1 MTTGTKSSD
10 AAFLPYQSLPFAYT
24 QPSALAAVAALQGVT
39 APPAETA
46 RVLEL
51 GCAGGGNTIPL
62 AARFPNAS
70 FTAIDIS
77 EDEIAI
83 GRARV
88 KALGLTNMRIE
99 AIDILDFAE
108 TAQQFDYIIAHG
120 VLSWVPAPVQ
130 QAVFKICREQL
141 APDGIAVISFN
152 VLPGWG
158 IQQIVR
164 DICMRNVD
172 HTAPPL
178 ERARQAQAALRRFA
192 SVAAENNPY
201 GIIVRQAA
209 QRAAGLSP
217 SYLLAEFLAAVNECF
232 FFEDVVKQAA
242 ASGLHYIGEGELAM
256 ATPELL
262 APDAARGIRE
272 MGAGD
277 RVKTQSHLDMVSG
290 RIFRRAVF
298 AKRPGHEHLDVS
310 KLLTLHIN
318 GAMRQDPQ
326 APTSFRFDT
335 GQVLRAPNE
344 DAVATLAAIAHAYPN
359 TIPVSELVSA
369 ARNGAQLAQLLL
381 QLVSIGSL
389 RVSTLPLR
397 VGRASA
403 AKPRAFD
410 AARIEATENQGWVT
424 TLLHRSTPLTP
435 DAMALLASLD
445 GDHDRAQLIAEAANW
460 PSSSAPA
467 SARVDTALAL
477 LEREALLLP
486 N

>member
-1 MTTGTKSSD
+1 MSAGTTSSD
-10 AAFLPYQSLPFAYT
+10 ADFLPYTSLPFAYT
-24 QPSALAAVAALQGVT
+24 QPSALAAVATLQGVT
-39 APPAETA
+39 APAVETA

-62 AARFPNAS
+62 AARFPNAT

-99 AIDILDFAE
+99 AMDILDFAE
-108 TAQQFDYIIAHG
+108 TKQEFDYIIAHG
-120 VLSWVPAPVQ
+120 VLSWAPAPVQ
-130 QAVFKICREQL
+130 KAVFKICRAQL
-141 APDGIAVISFN
+141 APDGVAVISFN

-172 HTAPPL
+172 HKAPPL

-209 QRAAGLSP
+209 QRASGLSP
-217 SYLLAEFLAAVNECF
+217 SYLLAEFLAEVNECF
-232 FFEDVVKQAA
+232 FFEDVVREAA
-242 ASGLHYIGEGELAM
+242 ANGLHYIGEGELAM

-262 APDAARGIRE
+262 APDAARAIRE

-277 RVKTQSHLDMVSG
+277 RLKTQAHLDTVSG

-310 KLLTLHIN
+310 KLLTLHVN
-318 GAMRQDPQ
+318 GALRQDPQ
-326 APTSFRFDT
+326 TPASFRFDT
-335 GQVLRAPNE
+335 GQVLRAPND
-344 DAVATLAAIAHAYPN
+344 DAIAALATIAHAYPD
-359 TIPVSELVSA
+359 TVPVAQLVSA

-389 RVSTLPLR
+389 RVSTTPLK
-397 VGRASA
+397 VGRADA
-403 AKPRAFD
+403 AKPRAFEI
-410 AARIEATENQGWVT
+410 ARIEAAENQGWVT
-424 TLLHRSTPLTP
+424 TLQHRSTPLTP

-445 GDHDRAQLIAEAANW
+445 GAHDHAHLVAAASQW
-460 PSSSAPA
+460 APTGGPA
-467 SARVDTALAL
+467 AARLTAALNL

-486 N
+486 